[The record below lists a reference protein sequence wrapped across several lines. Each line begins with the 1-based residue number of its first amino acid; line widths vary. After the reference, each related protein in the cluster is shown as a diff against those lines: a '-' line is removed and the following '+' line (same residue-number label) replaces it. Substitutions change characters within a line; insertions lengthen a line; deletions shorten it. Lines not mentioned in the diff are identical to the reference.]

1 MSNEIVSL
9 LSGTVTSTGHK
20 LGGGIAR
27 HTKREVDT
35 VAARTEVAHA
45 TDQARAFLTA
55 SAANNIIT
63 LYGMAE
69 QGLQSAPAAASDVL
83 DVLHAYSRG
92 AAYQVATFK

>member
-1 MSNEIVSL
+1 MAHEIVSL
-9 LSGTVTSTGHK
+9 LGGTTTSSGHQLS
-20 LGGGIAR
+20 GGIAR
-27 HTKREVDT
+27 QTKREVDT
-35 VAARTEVAHA
+35 VAARTEVAHV

-83 DVLHAYSRG
+83 EVLHAYSRG
-92 AAYQVATFK
+92 AAFQIATFK